1 MTEGAPPPDPE
12 PVARAVDAPVASTA
26 AAVRRAAE
34 AWGAEWDS
42 EGAAGLAGHLRLP
55 VTAGLRHGWV
65 EGRLR
70 VEPLRDL
77 EPEGE
82 GPAQPADPAS
92 HVTFEPERSFYYL
105 NATAVVLL
113 GIAGLGAL
121 LTLIWPFFPRH
132 PEIAQI
138 APLGAVLAL
147 AGWFLVVSR
156 LETRGPEEFLTLV
169 EMEALPDEAEEGAS
183 GRT

>member
-1 MTEGAPPPDPE
+1 MAAP
-12 PVARAVDAPVASTA
+12 AASTA

-34 AWGAEWDS
+34 AWGAEWDP

-55 VTAGLRHGWV
+55 VTAGLRHGLV

-70 VEPLRDL
+70 VEPLEAGDVTST
-77 EPEGE
+77 PP
-82 GPAQPADPAS
+82 GPAS
-92 HVTFEPERSFYYL
+92 RVLFEAERSFYYL
-105 NATAVVLL
+105 NTTAVVLL
-113 GIAGLGAL
+113 GIAGLGGL
-121 LTLIWPFFPRH
+121 LTLIWPFFPN
-132 PEIAQI
+132 PEIARI

-169 EMEALPDEAEEGAS
+169 EMEAWPEEGDE
-183 GRT
+183 GG